1 MRQMRFLSTGI
12 HGAIDYLTAV
22 LLIVSPF
29 LFGFA
34 DWGAAPWLPVLIG
47 SAVIG
52 YSLLT
57 DYELGAIRR
66 MAVRGHLALDGA
78 LGLLLAASPWLFGFA
93 DRVYLPHV
101 LLGLFSVVMSL
112 VTETDVRSHASCPVE
127 SDLEQRVLVVGAG
140 FGGLEVAKVL
150 GRAGLPVTVVDRHNH
165 HLFQPLLYQVA
176 TAALSATDV
185 AEPIRKILRQEE
197 SVEVVFGEVCEIDTA
212 GRQVRLTCGDTLAY
226 DYLVVASGAGH
237 GYFGHDEWAQWAPG
251 LKTIEDARH
260 IRSQL
265 LLTFE
270 RAEREADPAERER
283 LLTVAIIGGGPT
295 GVELAG
301 AVAELSRYTLARDF
315 RRISTA
321 TTQIKLIEAGPRLL
335 AAFSD
340 EMAAYARRRLERL
353 GVDVRT
359 GQSVEEVT
367 ATSIRV
373 AGQKIPTGIVIWA
386 AGVAPSSLTRQFGA
400 TGRIVVESTLSV
412 PGMNGVF
419 ALGDIA
425 AFAGEDG
432 RPLPG
437 LAQVAKQQGKHLG
450 RSLAAHIL
458 TGAPLTPFR
467 YRSRGNTAI
476 VGRHAAVYE
485 YGNFK
490 LKGWIAW
497 AAWAVAHVYLL
508 VGFQHRLI
516 VSMQWLW
523 RYLTYDRG
531 ARLIAGEYSE
541 VEGASAPIPPRDG
554 RRTDQAE
561 SGSALSGNI
570 RGVSQTAGA
579 EMR

>member
-1 MRQMRFLSTGI
+1 L
-12 HGAIDYLTAV
+12 
-22 LLIVSPF
+22 LLISAPF
-29 LFGFA
+29 VFGCA
-34 DWGAAPWLPVLIG
+34 YGGLARPRPG
-47 SAVIG
+47 S
-52 YSLLT
+52 S
-57 DYELGAIRR
+57 
-66 MAVRGHLALDGA
+66 
-78 LGLLLAASPWLFGFA
+78 ASPIGFHWP
-93 DRVYLPHV
+93 RV
-101 LLGLFSVVMSL
+101 LLGLFSVAMSL
-112 VTETDVRSHASCPVE
+112 VTGIHVRGHASHLPGAARGN
-127 SDLEQRVLVVGAG
+127 RVLVLGAG
-140 FGGLEVAKVL
+140 FAGLEVAKAL

-185 AEPIRKILRQEE
+185 AEPIRKILRHEK
-197 SVEVVFGEVCEIDTA
+197 SVEVVFGEVSEIDTT

-237 GYFGHDEWAQWAPG
+237 GYFGHDAWAQWAPG

-301 AVAELSRYTLARDF
+301 AVAELSRYTLAQDF

-321 TTQIKLIEAGPRLL
+321 TTRIKLIEAGPRLL
-335 AAFSD
+335 PAFSD
-340 EMAAYARRRLERL
+340 EIAAYARRRLERL

-367 ATSIRV
+367 ATSISI
-373 AGQKIPTGIVIWA
+373 AGQTIPTGIVIWA
-386 AGVAPSSLTRQFGA
+386 AGVAPSSLTRQLGA
-400 TGRIVVESTLSV
+400 TGRIAVEPTLAV
-412 PGMNGVF
+412 PGMSGVF

-450 RSLAAHIL
+450 RSLAAHL
-458 TGAPLTPFR
+458 RTGATLTPFR

-485 YGNFK
+485 YGRFK

-497 AAWAVAHVYLL
+497 ATWAVVHVYLL

-516 VSMQWLW
+516 VSTQWLW

-531 ARLIAGEYSE
+531 ARLIAGDYAEAD
-541 VEGASAPIPPRDG
+541 GPSAPTSVRNLRPVEPTGSGAATRPGYLTATSQIGKHWSDEPRD
-554 RRTDQAE
+554 E
-561 SGSALSGNI
+561 
-570 RGVSQTAGA
+570 
-579 EMR
+579 

>member
-1 MRQMRFLSTGI
+1 MLQMRFLSTVI
-12 HGAIDYLTAV
+12 HGAIDYLAAV

-34 DWGAAPWLPVLIG
+34 DGGAAQWLPMLIG
-47 SAVIG
+47 AAVIG

-57 DYELGAIRR
+57 DYELGAARR
-66 MAVRGHLALDGA
+66 IGMPGHLALDGA
-78 LGLLLAASPWLFGFA
+78 LGLLLAASPWLYGFA
-93 DRVYLPHV
+93 DRVFWPHV

-112 VTETDVRSHASCPVE
+112 VTETDARCHASRPAGSE
-127 SDLEQRVLVVGAG
+127 SDQRVLVVGAG
-140 FGGLEVAKVL
+140 FAGLEVAKAL

-185 AEPIRKILRQEE
+185 AEPIRRILRREK
-197 SVEVVFGEVCEIDTA
+197 SVEVVFGEVSEIDTA
-212 GRQVRLTCGDTLAY
+212 GRQVRLTCGDTLTY

-251 LKTIEDARH
+251 LKTIEDARR

-270 RAEREADPAERER
+270 RAERETNPAERER
-283 LLTVAIIGGGPT
+283 LLAVAIIGGGPT

-301 AVAELSRYTLARDF
+301 AVAELSRYTLAQDF
-315 RRISTA
+315 RRISTE
-321 TTQIKLIEAGPRLL
+321 TTRIKLIEAGPRLL
-335 AAFSD
+335 PAFSD

-353 GVDVRT
+353 GVEVRV
-359 GQSVEEVT
+359 GQPVEEVT
-367 ATSIRV
+367 ATSIRI
-373 AGQKIPTGIVIWA
+373 AGKEIPTGIVIWA
-386 AGVAPSSLTRQFGA
+386 AGVTPSSLTRQLGA
-400 TGRIVVESTLSV
+400 TGRIAVEPTLAV
-412 PGMNGVF
+412 PGLSGVF

-425 AFAGEDG
+425 AFSGEDG

-450 RSLAAHIL
+450 RSLTAHIR

-485 YGNFK
+485 YESFK
-490 LKGWIAW
+490 LKGWMAW
-497 AAWAVAHVYLL
+497 ATWAVVHVYLL

-531 ARLIAGEYSE
+531 ARLIAGDYAEAE
-541 VEGASAPIPPRDG
+541 EPTAPIPARGPAARLPLE
-554 RRTDQAE
+554 T
-561 SGSALSGNI
+561 GSATAGNI
-570 RGVSQTAGA
+570 RAIAQTAAA
-579 EMR
+579 EGR